1 MDGDTYKFVR
11 SVFRT
16 NIYDPGGPNSGEATK
31 LYEGQQADIYKR
43 ISHAIATYMTGIYDE
58 DRASINSIRGMVDNI
73 IEHCTKVAPAFVSD
87 VDDKI
92 VLTAKIPVVTN
103 ATLEETRRWLTE
115 SKASPDKGDDVIAAF
130 AAGLLHEMQPFA
142 RPPPNQFPVPV
153 LIELGSY
160 AAWRALESAPL
171 DENGTI
177 ADKMATLATTANTL
191 LDDVR
196 DRVALS
202 SNSVRET
209 TESVVERAQSAIEA
223 AQNAAKQAGA
233 FENRAKDL
241 SGQIDAFQATID
253 ANTQDAEDKLSSF
266 LDAAHARSAYK
277 GVRIYWTDRASASW
291 WALMI
296 SGFVLFI
303 LLVALPAWAIYDN
316 DAVIG
321 LLKNLTEAAGIDV
334 GNVTSPVVLT
344 VATVSRL
351 VVITIPLALY
361 FWLIR
366 LVVRFNMR
374 SMLLMDDARQ
384 RATIIETYYKM
395 IEQQAAT
402 KEDRA
407 LILQALCRPP
417 PGHGNDSIEPP
428 NFTEVINKAIEKP

>member
-1 MDGDTYKFVR
+1 MDGDTYKFIR
-11 SVFRT
+11 SIFRT
-16 NIYDPGGPNSGEATK
+16 NIYDPGGPNSDEATK
-31 LYEGQQADIYKR
+31 LYAGHQQNIYKQ
-43 ISHAIATYMTGIYDE
+43 ISRVIANYMVGVYE
-58 DRASINSIRGMVDNI
+58 DDRPSINAIQALVDHL
-73 IEHCTKVAPAFVSD
+73 IENCTAVAPAHI
-87 VDDKI
+87 DDMDGKFI
-92 VLTAKIPVVTN
+92 LTAQIPVVTN
-103 ATLEETRRWLTE
+103 ATLEETRKWLTE
-115 SKASPDKGDDVIAAF
+115 SKASPNKGDDVIAAF
-130 AAGLLHEMQPFA
+130 AAGLMYEMQRFA
-142 RPPPNQFPVPV
+142 RPQTNQIPVQV
-153 LIELGSY
+153 LVEVGSY

-171 DENGTI
+171 DEAG
-177 ADKMATLATTANTL
+177 AVAEKLATLTTKADAF
-191 LDDVR
+191 LDDLSE
-196 DRVALS
+196 RVALS
-202 SNSVRET
+202 SNSIRET

-241 SGQIDAFQATID
+241 SGQIDAFQAAID
-253 ANTQDAEDKLSSF
+253 ANKQDAEDKLASF
-266 LDAAHARSAYK
+266 LDAAHARSAYQ

-291 WALMI
+291 WALVT
-296 SGFVLFI
+296 SGLVLFV

-321 LLKNLTEAAGIDV
+321 LLKHLTEAAAIEV
-334 GNVTSPVVLT
+334 GDATNPVVLT

-417 PGHGNDSIEPP
+417 PGHGSDSIEPP
-428 NFTEVINKAIEKP
+428 NFTEVIDKAIGKS